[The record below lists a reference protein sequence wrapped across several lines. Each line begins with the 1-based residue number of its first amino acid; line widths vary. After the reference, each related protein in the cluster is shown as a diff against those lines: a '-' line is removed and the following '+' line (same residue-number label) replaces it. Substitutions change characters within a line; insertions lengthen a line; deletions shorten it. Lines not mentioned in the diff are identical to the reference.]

1 MYAIVYI
8 HTYIHYITL
17 HYITLHYIKLHYI
30 TLHYITLHY
39 ITLHYITY
47 IHTYINVYK
56 YICTNIYIY
65 TYKNTYKYNY
75 VIFASM
81 HPVMVLYL
89 IQSTLTFDSSGIHQ
103 ICLTPAWHGLPLKKL
118 QAKDCFLMSEIE
130 EFLLKHVSRIST
142 HNTSLGLF
150 PRMFRSTKEF
160 CQRATSFI
168 IPTWSIHFEKKTIE
182 NTFRPIHPQ
191 HSWRKKPYL

>member
-1 MYAIVYI
+1 M
-8 HTYIHYITL
+8 
-17 HYITLHYIKLHYI
+17 
-30 TLHYITLHY
+30 
-39 ITLHYITY
+39 
-47 IHTYINVYK
+47 YINIYVQ
-56 YICTNIYIY
+56 IYIY

-150 PRMFRSTKEF
+150 PRMSAAPRSSVNEL
-160 CQRATSFI
+160 QVSSS
-168 IPTWSIHFEKKTIE
+168 PHGQSILK
-182 NTFRPIHPQ
+182 
-191 HSWRKKPYL
+191 RKQ